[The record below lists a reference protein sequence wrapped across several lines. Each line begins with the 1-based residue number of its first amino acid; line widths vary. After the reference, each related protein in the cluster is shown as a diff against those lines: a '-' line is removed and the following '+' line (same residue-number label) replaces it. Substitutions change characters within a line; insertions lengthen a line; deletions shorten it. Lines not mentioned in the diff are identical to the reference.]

1 MILPLDFGDLSIL
14 LAITAIILLIT
25 SEFLSSYQRKVLVN
39 RRKLRKAGIVFAV
52 FFLLTVGIRIVSII
66 SPF

>member
-39 RRKLRKAGIVFAV
+39 RRRLRKAGIVFAV
-52 FFLLTVGIRIVSII
+52 FFLLTVVIRIVSII